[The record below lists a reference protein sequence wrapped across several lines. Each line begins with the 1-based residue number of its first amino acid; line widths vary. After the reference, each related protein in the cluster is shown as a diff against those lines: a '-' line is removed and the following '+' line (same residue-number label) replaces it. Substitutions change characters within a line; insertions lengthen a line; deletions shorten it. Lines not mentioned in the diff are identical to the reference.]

1 MGTTRRSSEPRTGPP
16 PDRPAES
23 PDDHTFGNWLETH
36 RPRMLSVAA
45 RYAHGSVGAEDL
57 VQKASMAAYNALQTL
72 KDPEAAG
79 AWLVGFVRNVGLQEA
94 RKHARQSSL
103 LEAHASPA
111 ASDTG
116 HPEDAILLKV
126 DIRRVVDE
134 LPGTQR
140 TVVICRWFR
149 DMSHKE
155 IAATVG
161 RPEGTVRSDL
171 CRAHAT
177 LRRKLREVA
186 RDR

>member
-1 MGTTRRSSEPRTGPP
+1 MGTTRCSSEPRTGPP
-16 PDRPAES
+16 ERAAER
-23 PDDHTFGNWLETH
+23 PDDHTFRKWLEVH

-57 VQKASMAAYNALQTL
+57 VQDASMAAYNALQTL
-72 KDPEAAG
+72 RDPEAAG

-111 ASDTG
+111 ASDSG
-116 HPEDAILLKV
+116 HREDAILLKV
-126 DIRRVVDE
+126 DIRRAIDE
-134 LPGTQR
+134 LPGIQR
-140 TVVICRWFR
+140 TVVICRWFME
-149 DMSHKE
+149 MSHKE

-161 RPEGTVRSDL
+161 RPEGTIRSDL

-177 LRRKLREVA
+177 LRRKLRGLA